1 MCAARAVG
9 DSDPPPPLPLPS
21 CWFHARAVW
30 DLDRRR
36 PHSRTLSSIR
46 GAILTSSLCSWIK
59 RMRSDWETS
68 SNSLAS
74 VTLDP
79 SSKAGSQSYTP
90 TLWLQAS
97 GCVGESGRLVMG
109 WKNAPQIRARIEAL
123 LYPR

>member
-1 MCAARAVG
+1 VSVRRSSGGRLGSAAASVAFLLVPRASSLG
-9 DSDPPPPLPLPS
+9 PRSKE
-21 CWFHARAVW
+21 AA
-30 DLDRRR
+30 
-36 PHSRTLSSIR
+36 RTLSSIR

-109 WKNAPQIRARIEAL
+109 WKKAPQIRARIEAL